1 VTIAGGPEP
10 PRSRHSQGL
19 SPETKILALLLAEAG
34 LLGVTSASPSYTT
47 VDPAIGAGIQ
57 YHLGTIGGVAA
68 NVTVDVSVAE
78 HSANALS
85 LNFAAVKPTAPT
97 ISVTFDC
104 EPHEMMATVSRL
116 AAWKQR

>member
-1 VTIAGGPEP
+1 MLHFVSCPAVTIAGGPEP

-19 SPETKILALLLAEAG
+19 TPETKILALLLAEAG

-68 NVTVDVSVAE
+68 NVTVDVSVAACHCKLHIIRKTLPLDE
-78 HSANALS
+78 LFAFQPLIRAGGLANG
-85 LNFAAVKPTAPT
+85 
-97 ISVTFDC
+97 
-104 EPHEMMATVSRL
+104 R
-116 AAWKQR
+116 